1 MQTSSRKLLV
11 VLIVL
16 ITLGYAIYRSSGM
29 MHLGDFSGA
38 KLWIAIRNADPLLL
52 ILSLVAIYSCYA
64 LRSLRWK
71 AFQRNLGPSRFGPIY
86 AMTLAGFSAIF
97 LLGRAGEPVRPLLL
111 ARKEKLPIADLFGI
125 YALERLFD
133 LGSTAVIAAVG
144 LLLFQSR
151 DHASETAG
159 KLETAARTTGS
170 LLFAGVVGA
179 IAFLLYLRLHGSAL
193 LERRL
198 QGWVVAHGWRGKIAG
213 IALGFSRGVQAIRS
227 WSDLALSTFYSA
239 VHWFLVLLVYLWVS
253 HSFGG
258 TLTILSLGD
267 AMLVMAFTLVGSAVQ
282 LPGVGGARKSSR
294 GRKPRPARRLSPVKC
309 PFCANVDDK
318 VIDSREGR
326 VGDTIRR
333 RRECLKCGRRFTTY
347 ERIDEI
353 PYMVIKKDGRRERF
367 ERQKIL
373 QGLLKACEKR
383 PVPTPKLEAIVDEI
397 ESVVQ
402 ESTERELTTTEIGEM
417 IMRGLK
423 KLDKVAYV
431 RFASV
436 YMDFKDVQEFM
447 SELKNLLKDRVKK

>member
-16 ITLGYAIYRSSGM
+16 LALGYAIYRSSGM
-29 MHLGDFSGA
+29 MHLGDFSGT
-38 KLWIAIRNADPLLL
+38 KLWTAIRNADPVLL

-86 AMTLAGFSAIF
+86 AMTLAGFAAIF

-111 ARKEKLPIADLFGI
+111 ARKEKLPVADLFGI

-133 LGSTAVIAAVG
+133 LASTAVIAAVG

-151 DHASETAG
+151 GHAGETAG

-170 LLFAGVVGA
+170 LLFAGVVVA

-198 QGWVVAHGWRGKIAG
+198 QGWVMTRGWRGRIAG
-213 IALGFSRGVQAIRS
+213 IVLGFARGVQAIRT
-227 WSDLALSTFYSA
+227 WSDLALSVFYSA

-258 TLTILSLGD
+258 TLTSLSLGD

-282 LPGVGGARKSSR
+282 LPGVGGGSQVASFLAYTTVFGVEKEAAAAASIVMWLITFAAVSLA
-294 GRKPRPARRLSPVKC
+294 GVPLLIHEGLSLGK
-309 PFCANVDDK
+309 
-318 VIDSREGR
+318 
-326 VGDTIRR
+326 
-333 RRECLKCGRRFTTY
+333 LK
-347 ERIDEI
+347 
-353 PYMVIKKDGRRERF
+353 
-367 ERQKIL
+367 
-373 QGLLKACEKR
+373 
-383 PVPTPKLEAIVDEI
+383 
-397 ESVVQ
+397 
-402 ESTERELTTTEIGEM
+402 ELAEHE
-417 IMRGLK
+417 
-423 KLDKVAYV
+423 KVAV
-431 RFASV
+431 GETLAQRGDSA
-436 YMDFKDVQEFM
+436 Q
-447 SELKNLLKDRVKK
+447 

>member
-16 ITLGYAIYRSSGM
+16 LVLGYAIYRSSGM
-29 MHLGDFSGA
+29 MHLGDFSGT
-38 KLWIAIRNADPLLL
+38 KLWTAIRNADPLLL

-86 AMTLAGFSAIF
+86 AMTLAGFAAIF

-111 ARKEKLPIADLFGI
+111 ARKEKLPVADLFGI

-133 LGSTAVIAAVG
+133 LASTAVIAAVG

-151 DHASETAG
+151 GHAGETAG

-198 QGWVVAHGWRGKIAG
+198 QGWVNTRGWRGKIAG
-213 IALGFSRGVQAIRS
+213 IVLGFARGVQAIRS
-227 WSDLALSTFYSA
+227 WSDLALSVFYSA

-258 TLTILSLGD
+258 TLTSLSLGD

-282 LPGVGGARKSSR
+282 LPGVGGGSQVASFLAYTAIFGVEKEAAAAASIVMWLITFAAVSLA
-294 GRKPRPARRLSPVKC
+294 GVPLLIHEGLSLGK
-309 PFCANVDDK
+309 
-318 VIDSREGR
+318 
-326 VGDTIRR
+326 
-333 RRECLKCGRRFTTY
+333 LK
-347 ERIDEI
+347 
-353 PYMVIKKDGRRERF
+353 
-367 ERQKIL
+367 
-373 QGLLKACEKR
+373 
-383 PVPTPKLEAIVDEI
+383 
-397 ESVVQ
+397 
-402 ESTERELTTTEIGEM
+402 ELAKHE
-417 IMRGLK
+417 
-423 KLDKVAYV
+423 KVAV
-431 RFASV
+431 GESLAQRGDSA
-436 YMDFKDVQEFM
+436 Q
-447 SELKNLLKDRVKK
+447 